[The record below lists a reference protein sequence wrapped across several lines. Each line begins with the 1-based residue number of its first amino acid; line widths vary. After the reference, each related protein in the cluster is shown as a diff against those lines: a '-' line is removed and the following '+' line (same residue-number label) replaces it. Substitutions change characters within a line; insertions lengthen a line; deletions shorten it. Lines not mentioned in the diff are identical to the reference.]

1 MKLVI
6 AEKPSVA
13 KTYAAALGVKDR
25 KDGYFEGDRYL
36 ISWCIGHL
44 AGLADAGIYDPKY
57 RDWQQKDLPIL
68 PEAWRTVVHSD
79 KKKQFD
85 TLCALMD
92 REDVT
97 EIINACDAGREGEL
111 IFRNVYQLSGCQKPI
126 KRLWLSSMEDEA
138 IRQGFRLLKDGSE
151 YEGLYQSALC
161 RAKAD
166 WLVGINATRFFTL
179 LYHHK
184 LRVGRVMS
192 PTLAMIVQREAE
204 IRAFV
209 PEPFFTVQL
218 DLDSFT
224 VAGEKL
230 KSKKEAA
237 DLAGLCKGKPV
248 TILSVTQ
255 NEKSEAAPRLYDLT
269 SLQREA
275 NTVLGYT
282 AQQTLD
288 YTQSLYEKKLCTYP
302 RTDSRF
308 LTDDMESRVP
318 EIAAIA
324 AKIYEVPTPLAVNCK
339 QVCDSRKVTDHY
351 AIIPTLSCLDADLLL
366 LPAGEREIL
375 KLIARSVLRAVSG
388 PFQYTETEVTASC
401 EGKTFTAKGKTVT
414 DPGWR
419 RYMEKEDEEKPLPSL
434 AEGQTMQV
442 SAASVKEGK
451 THPPKRYTEASL
463 LAAMESAGDQDM
475 PEDAEHHGIGTPATR
490 AGIIEKLVADGYLV
504 RKKAKKSVQLHPTP
518 VGISLIT
525 VLPEQLQSPQL
536 TAEWEQRL
544 KQVERGDLLPE
555 DFEADIRTMIAELIG
570 SYVPVEG
577 SAVLFQDSRA
587 IIGKC
592 PRCGY
597 PVIERDKGFFCQN
610 RSCSFALWK
619 SNRFFESKR
628 KELDSEVASAL
639 LNDGSVLLTDCF
651 SERTGKNYNATVIL
665 EDDGERPSF
674 RMVF

>member
-1 MKLVI
+1 MKLII

-25 KDGYFEGDRYL
+25 MDGYWEGGKYL

-44 AGLADAGIYDPKY
+44 AGLADAGMYDPKY
-57 RDWQQKDLPIL
+57 RDWKQEDLPIL
-68 PEAWRTVVHSD
+68 PESWLTVPHLE

-85 TLCALMD
+85 TLCALMA

-111 IFRNVYQLSGCQKPI
+111 IFRNVYLLSGCQKPV

-138 IRQGFRLLKDGSE
+138 IRQSFRLLKDSSE
-151 YEGLYQSALC
+151 FDGLYQSALC

-218 DLDSFT
+218 DLDSLT
-224 VAGEKL
+224 VVGEKL
-230 KSKKEAA
+230 NSKKEAA

-248 TILSVTQ
+248 SVQSVTQ
-255 NEKSEAAPRLYDLT
+255 KEKSEVAPRLYDLT

-288 YTQSLYEKKLCTYP
+288 YAQALYEKKLCTYP
-302 RTDSRF
+302 RTDSRY

-324 AKIYEVPTPLAVNCK
+324 AKIYEVPAPTVINCK
-339 QVCDSRKVTDHY
+339 QVCDSSKVTDHY
-351 AIIPTLSCLDADLLL
+351 AIIPTLSCLDADLSL
-366 LPAGEREIL
+366 LPAGEREVL

-388 PFQYTETEVTASC
+388 PFLYTETEVIASC
-401 EGKTFTAKGKTVT
+401 AGNSFTAKGKAVT

-419 RYMEKEDEEKPLPSL
+419 RYMEKESEDKPLPQMT
-434 AEGQTMQV
+434 EGQTLHV

-451 THPPKRYTEASL
+451 TNPPKRYSEASL
-463 LAAMESAGDQDM
+463 LAAMESAGDKDM

-490 AGIIEKLVADGYLV
+490 ASIIEKLVSGGYLE
-504 RKKAKKSVQLHPTP
+504 RKRAKKSVQLIPTA

-525 VLPEQLQSPQL
+525 ILPEELQSPQL
-536 TAEWEQRL
+536 TAEWETRL
-544 KQVERGDLLPE
+544 KQIEHGEQSPE
-555 DFEADIRTMIAELIG
+555 SFDKDITSMVKELIAT
-570 SYVPVEG
+570 YTPAQG
-577 SAVLFQDSRA
+577 SAVLFQDSHA
-587 IIGKC
+587 VVGKC

-597 PVIERDKGFFCQN
+597 PVIEREKGFFCQN

-619 SNRFFESKR
+619 NNRFFESKR
-628 KELDSEVASAL
+628 KVLDSEVASAL
-639 LNDGSVLLTDCF
+639 LNDGRAMLTDCF
-651 SERTGKNYNATVIL
+651 SEKTGKSYNAAVIL

>member
-13 KTYAAALGVKDR
+13 KTYAAALGVKYR

-44 AGLADAGIYDPKY
+44 AGLADASLYDPQY
-57 RDWQQKDLPIL
+57 REWLKEDLPII
-68 PEAWRTVVHSD
+68 PELWQTVVHSD

-92 REDVT
+92 RKDVT

-218 DLDSFT
+218 DLGSFSM
-224 VAGEKL
+224 AGEKL
-230 KSKKEAA
+230 KSKKNAA
-237 DLAGLCKGKPV
+237 DMAGLCKGKPV
-248 TILSVTQ
+248 TIQSVTKK
-255 NEKSEAAPRLYDLT
+255 EKSETAPRLYDLT

-302 RTDSRF
+302 RTDSCF

-324 AKIYEVPTPLAVNCK
+324 AKIYEVPAPLAVNCE
-339 QVCDSRKVTDHY
+339 QVCDSSKVTDHY
-351 AIIPTLSCLDADLLL
+351 AIIPTLSCLDADLSL

-442 SAASVKEGK
+442 STASVKEGK

-475 PEDAEHHGIGTPATR
+475 PDDAEHHGIGTPATR
-490 AGIIEKLVADGYLV
+490 AGIIEKLVADGYL
-504 RKKAKKSVQLHPTP
+504 QEEHPA
-518 VGISLIT
+518 
-525 VLPEQLQSPQL
+525 SPD
-536 TAEWEQRL
+536 T
-544 KQVERGDLLPE
+544 RGDL
-555 DFEADIRTMIAELIG
+555 AYYCAAG
-570 SYVPVEG
+570 AAPVAAAHRRVG
-577 SAVLFQDSRA
+577 TASQTGGAR
-587 IIGKC
+587 
-592 PRCGY
+592 
-597 PVIERDKGFFCQN
+597 
-610 RSCSFALWK
+610 RSVTG
-619 SNRFFESKR
+619 RF
-628 KELDSEVASAL
+628 
-639 LNDGSVLLTDCF
+639 
-651 SERTGKNYNATVIL
+651 
-665 EDDGERPSF
+665 
-674 RMVF
+674 

>member
-25 KDGYFEGDRYL
+25 KEGYFEGDRYL

-57 RDWQQKDLPIL
+57 RDWQRKDLPIL

-85 TLCALMD
+85 TLCTLMD

-230 KSKKEAA
+230 RSKKEAA

-248 TILSVTQ
+248 TILSVAQ
-255 NEKSEAAPRLYDLT
+255 KEKSEAAPRLYDLT

-282 AQQTLD
+282 SQQTLD

-351 AIIPTLSCLDADLLL
+351 AIIPTLSCLDADLSL

-401 EGKTFTAKGKTVT
+401 EGKTFTAGK
-414 DPGWR
+414 DCHRSRLAAIHGKRGR
-419 RYMEKEDEEKPLPSL
+419 RKAVAVACRGADD
-434 AEGQTMQV
+434 
-442 SAASVKEGK
+442 ASVHGLRQRGQDPPAEALYRGLPPGCHGK
-451 THPPKRYTEASL
+451 R
-463 LAAMESAGDQDM
+463 
-475 PEDAEHHGIGTPATR
+475 R
-490 AGIIEKLVADGYLV
+490 
-504 RKKAKKSVQLHPTP
+504 
-518 VGISLIT
+518 
-525 VLPEQLQSPQL
+525 
-536 TAEWEQRL
+536 
-544 KQVERGDLLPE
+544 
-555 DFEADIRTMIAELIG
+555 
-570 SYVPVEG
+570 
-577 SAVLFQDSRA
+577 
-587 IIGKC
+587 
-592 PRCGY
+592 
-597 PVIERDKGFFCQN
+597 
-610 RSCSFALWK
+610 RSGHA
-619 SNRFFESKR
+619 R
-628 KELDSEVASAL
+628 
-639 LNDGSVLLTDCF
+639 
-651 SERTGKNYNATVIL
+651 
-665 EDDGERPSF
+665 
-674 RMVF
+674 

>member
-13 KTYAAALGVKDR
+13 KTYAAALGVKER

-85 TLCALMD
+85 TLRELMARD
-92 REDVT
+92 DVA
-97 EIINACDAGREGEL
+97 EIVNACDAGREGEL
-111 IFRNVYQLSGCQKPI
+111 IFRNVYLLSGCQKPVR
-126 KRLWLSSMEDEA
+126 RLWLSSMEDEA
-138 IRQGFRLLKDGSE
+138 IRQGFQQLRDGSE

-166 WLVGINATRFFTL
+166 WLVGINATRFFSL

-184 LRVGRVMS
+184 LKVGRVMS

-209 PEPFFTVQL
+209 PAPFFTVQL
-218 DLDSFT
+218 DLHSLT
-224 VAGEKL
+224 VVGEKL

-237 DLAGLCKGKPV
+237 DLAGLCKGKSV
-248 TILSVTQ
+248 SVQSVTQ
-255 NEKSEAAPRLYDLT
+255 NEKTEAAPRLYDLT
-269 SLQREA
+269 ALQREA
-275 NTVLGYT
+275 NTALGYT

-288 YTQSLYEKKLCTYP
+288 YTQALYEKKLCTYP
-302 RTDSRF
+302 RTDSRY
-308 LTDDMESRVP
+308 LTDDMEPRVP
-318 EIAAIA
+318 EIVEIA
-324 AKIYEVPTPLAVNCK
+324 ARIYEVPTPTVINGE
-339 QVCDSRKVTDHY
+339 QVCDSSKVTDHY
-351 AIIPTLSCLDADLLL
+351 AIIPTLSCNAADFSA
-366 LPAGEREIL
+366 LPTGEREVL

-388 PFQYTETEVTASC
+388 PCQYTETEVTASC

-419 RYMEKEDEEKPLPSL
+419 RYVEKESEDKSLPQIE
-434 AEGQTMQV
+434 EGQTLQV
-442 SAASVKEGK
+442 SAVAVKEGK
-451 THPPKRYTEASL
+451 TSPPKRYTEASL
-463 LAAMESAGDQDM
+463 LAAMEIAGDKDM
-475 PEDAEHHGIGTPATR
+475 PVDAEHHGIGTPATR
-490 AGIIEKLVADGYLV
+490 AGIIEKLVADGYLE

-544 KQVERGDLLPE
+544 KQVERGDLSPE

-570 SYVPVEG
+570 GYIPVEG

-597 PVIERDKGFFCQN
+597 PVIERGKGFFCQN

-639 LNDGSVLLTDCF
+639 LNDGSVLLTNCF